1 MLQIYR
7 DDGTLY
13 FENRYTGKLND
24 DMIDEM
30 KLSAQNALESERV
43 TTQEVDDM
51 FGVDAPQLIS
61 DKQYAAVPQTESI
74 EYEEMEM

>member
-1 MLQIYR
+1 
-7 DDGTLY
+7 
-13 FENRYTGKLND
+13 
-24 DMIDEM
+24 
-30 KLSAQNALESERV
+30 
-43 TTQEVDDM
+43 M